1 MCQAPSYWCVHLVLD
16 CQKRDM
22 FRYIV
27 MICATLKLKK
37 NIRTQWCF
45 SLIYCLFLLMLLH
58 LSILSPCLSQQVE
71 VNGPSFDCSVLRNP
85 RHCTFTVWALWTVTA
100 ALPQRIWV
108 LNSDTV
114 NVLHSYY
121 LCLYPLFSV
130 SSKFHPGLEREEQR
144 EVFHRSFWAILYFFC
159 TCHRMP
165 AHLRS
170 PACLGG
176 FSVCGI

>member
-1 MCQAPSYWCVHLVLD
+1 
-16 CQKRDM
+16 
-22 FRYIV
+22 

-37 NIRTQWCF
+37 TSEHNDAFLWF
-45 SLIYCLFLLMLLH
+45 FFYCLFLLMLLH
-58 LSILSPCLSQQVE
+58 HFILSPCLSQQVE
-71 VNGPSFDCSVLRNP
+71 VNGPSFDCSVAKSWTL
-85 RHCTFTVWALWTVTA
+85 HLLQFELFDTTVTA
-100 ALPQRIWV
+100 ALPQRLWA

-114 NVLHSYY
+114 NVLHSCY

-130 SSKFHPGLEREEQR
+130 SSKFRPGLEREEQR

-159 TCHRMP
+159 TCHHMP